1 MQFTGQLAA
10 FPASNLLQWADQERA
25 TGVLVVRRSTVE
37 KRVGLRAGRVF
48 ECRSNQPREL
58 FGRFLVDHE
67 RIGVDELARAL
78 ALGRERRLPLG
89 RALVEARLLPEEAI
103 AGLLRRWMS
112 ESVQDLFLWNRGVFY
127 FDDRPAAGS
136 PPSTADAHGLTV
148 DLDPRE
154 LALEGT
160 RWVDE
165 QARIRKRIP
174 DEGVVVKAGP
184 AWPGEML
191 APYDARIA
199 RGGHPEAAL
208 GALRAVVG
216 GVDFPFLE
224 AVMRL
229 ISVGVLAI
237 DRHQPADPRSSRELK
252 LADLLREMEALE
264 GGARVRGERAI
275 VPMDVFEALVP
286 AWIQAPADSEL
297 ESLPGIQRAFLEAI
311 DGRTSLR
318 RLLAPEEETQS
329 DQIDLLLIQLRRRNL
344 LLLPAAAEEVE
355 RRLAG
360 DSPLRGLFRRLRG

>member
-37 KRVGLRAGRVF
+37 KRIGLRSGRVY

-67 RIGVDELARAL
+67 RVGVDELSRAL
-78 ALGRERRLPLG
+78 ALGRERGLPLG
-89 RALVEARLLPEEAI
+89 RALVESRLLPEEAI

-112 ESVQDLFLWNRGVFY
+112 ESVQDLFLWTRGVFY
-127 FDDRPAAGS
+127 FDDRPPVGGPPSVAGS
-136 PPSTADAHGLTV
+136 HGLEV

-165 QARIRKRIP
+165 QARIRKRLP
-174 DEGVVVKAGP
+174 DDGVVVKIGP

-199 RGGHPEAAL
+199 RGGNPEAAL

-224 AVMRL
+224 AVSRL
-229 ISVGVLAI
+229 IAAKVLAI
-237 DRHQPADPRSSRELK
+237 DRHQPSDPRSSRELK
-252 LADLLREMEALE
+252 IADLLYEIEAQE
-264 GGARVRGERAI
+264 GGARVRGERAL

-286 AWIQAPADSEL
+286 AWIQAPPVGDL
-297 ESLPGIQRAFLEAI
+297 EALPGLQRAFLEAI
-311 DGRTSLR
+311 DGRSSLR
-318 RLLAPEEETQS
+318 RLLAPEEDVQS
-329 DQIDLLLIQLRRRNL
+329 DQIDLLLLHLRRRNL
-344 LLLPAAAEEVE
+344 LLLPAPVDEVE